1 MLHGCILCNLHCKW
15 CLNVIVT
22 WWNPAQLL
30 LHFTKADILKKRCE
44 AALKWAWELAEETG
58 GAGGAAREWSRGR
71 KVWMGVRAEMKI
83 KSSTVGEGGE
93 QWGEG

>member
-71 KVWMGVRAEMKI
+71 KVWRGVR
-83 KSSTVGEGGE
+83 GGGLGGG
-93 QWGEG
+93 QG